1 MAKQEVPSTRPRLIP
16 YNNEIYIDYG
26 DDMSLVCREH
36 MMRVDELEKPAPSGV
51 VFGEPTELPMVRC
64 LEGPHRIFLDKTPS
78 AIRKLLSRR
87 LDSKKYQEAEIFD
100 IDGYLVPASKEK
112 QLKTKGSEYAIT
124 AQVKKSDK
132 KGEQIV
138 IYVGKKGIQGKSQI
152 FVDPKYGKLTFD
164 QNDINPKD
172 IFVKLEA
179 TFRDGAKASIE
190 RPDRND
196 E

>member
-1 MAKQEVPSTRPRLIP
+1 MAKQEVHRTRPRLIP
-16 YNNEIYIDYG
+16 YNNEIYIDYSDG
-26 DDMSLVCREH
+26 MSLVCREH
-36 MMRVDELEKPAPSGV
+36 MMKADELVKPTTLGV
-51 VFGEPTELPMVRC
+51 GFEDPVELPMVRC
-64 LEGPHRIFLDKTPS
+64 LEGPHKIFLDKTPS

-112 QLKTKGSEYAIT
+112 QLKARGSEYAIT

-164 QNDINPKD
+164 QNDISPKD

-179 TFRDGAKASIE
+179 TFRDGSNATIKS
-190 RPDRND
+190 PDGSD